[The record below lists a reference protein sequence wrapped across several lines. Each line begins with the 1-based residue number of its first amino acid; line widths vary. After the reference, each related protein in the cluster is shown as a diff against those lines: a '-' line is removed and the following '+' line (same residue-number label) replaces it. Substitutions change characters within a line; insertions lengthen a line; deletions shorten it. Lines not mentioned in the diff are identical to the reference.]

1 MGMILVLAVLFMDD
15 TMYILDA
22 MTTSFGYYLWYL
34 PKISWETDAWARL
47 GADHGWS
54 RNGPG
59 AEASVVIEGD
69 NYGGPDGQGGDE
81 GWMHSWTIFY
91 WGWWISWAPFFEALY
106 NNDDWDCGFSPT
118 AGDVKSTRLEKSG
131 FEAKHNQAYTL
142 SYALTGYSWICLLL
156 YFITSSDSGSF
167 VIDILAANGD
177 PDPPLFQRV
186 LWAITEGAAAT
197 ALLKGGGGDPD
208 RGLKA
213 LQAVSVVSGLP
224 FTIVLMYM
232 SHALYIAVQE
242 EVGDLDEFRP
252 DFRTSC
258 LELTWKT
265 ASRLADRVPF
275 VYVWK
280 ILTKL
285 DDDKT
290 LVYTAL
296 AFLIF
301 YFGVVLLLLA
311 PMEANLRMIAGAFY
325 MAFAAVVAYCR
336 YSVRK
341 KLGIATGDLMTDYCI
356 AATGVSRCCWAR
368 IGSGEEELVVV
379 RGRGFE
385 VYGVVAST
393 LQLRCAFSFEQR
405 IHDLAPC
412 RPWPAALVLSF
423 GVFKPGA
430 AASAP
435 RAGGVETKP
444 AGARADRTP
453 PALAVARDGSSAAAL
468 VEGGWSSSRSCAA
481 RTRTPASAEALD
493 RGGGGRAARFFDYA
507 PGAGPATLIVVLG
520 DARGDVPKSTRVA
533 ALGVDV
539 AGRRVYPLW
548 SVDGLPPVAQ
558 CLACTRDGGLVVVFR
573 NSLAKIARG
582 GAYEALAL
590 NGFADLDFSAES
602 AGRHLLRAN
611 DEKLAVAVG
620 GECAA
625 AELVDDVVLLSL
637 PGASTCWVLDGRRG
651 RLHLRPH
658 AAAPV
663 ASCVAYDPRRRRVFL
678 GSFDGDG
685 VLGDVGLAAAP
696 NRRLSKK
703 PKLDEDSR
711 TRRMSCRRA

>member
-1 MGMILVLAVLFMDD
+1 MNDNEKANHALMVTYFHWGFHGWVPYVVIGALMSIMSYRRGLPLTMRSCFYPLWGKAIEGWRGDVVDVLSIVCTLFGVCTSLGLGVRQLNKGLVRLDRGTYAGEDIFGGQWGDDPPQRAGCSGEDCHKGRLGILFNVKTQIVIVWAVTALATTSVVLGLKNGIAAISYVAFGMGMILVLAVLFMDD

-59 AEASVVIEGD
+59 VEASVVIEGD

-91 WGWWISWAPFFEALY
+91 WGWWISWGPFCGTFLAKISKGRTLGEFIMFTLILPVLYCVLWFGVFGGAGIRMQFEALY

-131 FEAKHNQAYTL
+131 FEAKHNQAYTVNLWCLDTEDIFFDMLGSYGSRQL

-252 DFRTSC
+252 NFRTSC

-265 ASRLADRVPF
+265 ASRLYALIAFPF

-336 YSVRK
+336 YSARK

-356 AATGVSRCCWAR
+356 AVLFYPLALAQCEREIDLGP
-368 IGSGEEELVVV
+368 V
-379 RGRGFE
+379 R
-385 VYGVVAST
+385 Y
-393 LQLRCAFSFEQR
+393 
-405 IHDLAPC
+405 
-412 RPWPAALVLSF
+412 
-423 GVFKPGA
+423 A
-430 AASAP
+430 AAA
-435 RAGGVETKP
+435 RET
-444 AGARADRTP
+444 D
-453 PALAVARDGSSAAAL
+453 D
-468 VEGGWSSSRSCAA
+468 VEGGDSVRD
-481 RTRTPASAEALD
+481 AEATEIAKD
-493 RGGGGRAARFFDYA
+493 VKE
-507 PGAGPATLIVVLG
+507 GAVL
-520 DARGDVPKSTRVA
+520 
-533 ALGVDV
+533 
-539 AGRRVYPLW
+539 
-548 SVDGLPPVAQ
+548 
-558 CLACTRDGGLVVVFR
+558 
-573 NSLAKIARG
+573 
-582 GAYEALAL
+582 
-590 NGFADLDFSAES
+590 
-602 AGRHLLRAN
+602 
-611 DEKLAVAVG
+611 
-620 GECAA
+620 
-625 AELVDDVVLLSL
+625 
-637 PGASTCWVLDGRRG
+637 
-651 RLHLRPH
+651 
-658 AAAPV
+658 
-663 ASCVAYDPRRRRVFL
+663 AYDK
-678 GSFDGDG
+678 
-685 VLGDVGLAAAP
+685 AHEA
-696 NRRLSKK
+696 
-703 PKLDEDSR
+703 
-711 TRRMSCRRA
+711 